1 MNHIVRGRTRRAI
14 VGVALLVGS
23 VAAVVGSAH
32 LADTAQV
39 RPVTSVSAAD
49 TDPDDPVGT
58 CWYTRA
64 CAE

>member
-1 MNHIVRGRTRRAI
+1 MNHIVRGRTRSAI

-32 LADTAQV
+32 LAEAAQL
-39 RPVTSVSAAD
+39 RPVTTVSAAGA
-49 TDPDDPVGT
+49 DPGDPVGT

-64 CAE
+64 CSE